1 MKLQKII
8 HQLSP
13 ADFNNFS
20 EQLKATKADKFLLL
34 LNHYRNGGGSETDE
48 IILNKLEMKQAAFYT
63 LKSRLFDKVQELL
76 YKNTSDTRIELLL
89 NTANIEH
96 LVYKTPRET
105 AIGIL
110 KKLEAELLE
119 HDMPN
124 ELINVYKAL
133 KKLHIHSEKYY
144 DYLQLYNRYVAFNL
158 AQDKAEEIL
167 SLFCKTLGDYK
178 LSRNEETLNLLFLYK
193 KEMTNVCRL
202 YQSHHL
208 HIYKN
213 ILFIHFALFCPIE
226 NEMDT
231 DPTVEEMLKESTSII
246 DSHSEDRIY
255 KHFKLVFDFLHFEYY
270 HQLNLHK
277 NASKYFENITEDS
290 ECLLLLNHSSFV
302 YHYLI
307 SKIEYFHFD
316 KIENKLINEEEI
328 SIHEPNIHD
337 TSSYTIYHFYKA
349 SAEFYAE
356 KYSAAIQTL
365 NKLINEISYKNQ
377 PFAEIEIKSFLTLL
391 NIICERHDQA
401 EIIIRSIS
409 RKIINEDNPVKYHNA
424 NKFLKLLKTSVSP
437 KDNEKKEK
445 IFELNASFESSNTG
459 KYAFLKAIKLDEK
472 NILLLCK

>member
-1 MKLQKII
+1 
-8 HQLSP
+8 
-13 ADFNNFS
+13 
-20 EQLKATKADKFLLL
+20 
-34 LNHYRNGGGSETDE
+34 
-48 IILNKLEMKQAAFYT
+48 
-63 LKSRLFDKVQELL
+63 
-76 YKNTSDTRIELLL
+76 
-89 NTANIEH
+89 
-96 LVYKTPRET
+96 
-105 AIGIL
+105 
-110 KKLEAELLE
+110 
-119 HDMPN
+119 
-124 ELINVYKAL
+124 
-133 KKLHIHSEKYY
+133 
-144 DYLQLYNRYVAFNL
+144 
-158 AQDKAEEIL
+158 
-167 SLFCKTLGDYK
+167 
-178 LSRNEETLNLLFLYK
+178 
-193 KEMTNVCRL
+193 
-202 YQSHHL
+202 
-208 HIYKN
+208 
-213 ILFIHFALFCPIE
+213 
-226 NEMDT
+226 MDT

-445 IFELNASFESSNTG
+445 IFELNASFESSNAG